1 MARGCG
7 HSIEVQRLSPDD
19 WKIWRDLRL
28 QALAEAPFA
37 FSSTLADWQGRGDQE
52 SRWRARLS
60 TVPFNIAGY
69 LDRREAGMVSAT
81 APEDEITEL
90 ISMWVAP
97 AARGRGMGYA
107 LIAAVIQWAAEQRA
121 RRVML
126 RVFERNGPAI
136 NLYRRHGFVDAGAV
150 EGTGSAS
157 PVERIMRLDLRA
169 TQGQKK

>member
-7 HSIEVQRLSPDD
+7 HSIELRRLRPDD
-19 WKIWRDLRL
+19 WQVWRGLRL
-28 QALAEAPFA
+28 QALAEAPYA
-37 FSSTLADWQGRGDQE
+37 FSSKLADWQGRGDQE
-52 SRWRARLS
+52 SRWRARLG

-81 APEDEITEL
+81 APEDRITEL

-97 AARGRGMGYA
+97 AARGCGMGDA
-107 LIAAVIQWAAEQRA
+107 LLGAVIEWAAEQRA

-126 RVFERNGPAI
+126 RVFERNLPAI

-150 EGTGSAS
+150 ESTGSAS
-157 PVERIMRLDLRA
+157 PVERIMHLQLQTTPGA
-169 TQGQKK
+169 